1 MTQQI
6 QRCPLGPILLLSLL
20 VFTGCDTGGVEGR
33 GEVLGTVR
41 LDEQPLAE
49 GSILFQPT
57 AGNSGPVVG
66 ATIQDGTFH
75 IPAKKGPSIGM
86 NRIEINAVK
95 KTGRKIPAPPPGS
108 GMIDELA
115 EAIPIRYNEQST
127 LQWDIKQGENVIELD
142 LDSTP

>member
-57 AGNSGPVVG
+57 GGNSGPVAG

-75 IPAKKGPSIGM
+75 IPAKTGPPIGL
-86 NRIEINAVK
+86 NRIEVNAVK
-95 KTGRKIPAPPPGS
+95 KTGRKIPAPLPGS
-108 GMIDELA
+108 GMMDELV
-115 EAIPIRYNEQST
+115 EAIPDHYNKQTT
-127 LQWDIKQGENVIELD
+127 LQSDIKQGENVIDLE